1 MTGKNHLKRL
11 TGYAL
16 KYKSGLVCSILAMI
30 AVAVLEPLVP
40 ALLKPLIDENFSQS
54 SNVNPLKIPIL
65 LLTVFLFK
73 GLAEYASNVLSQWVA
88 NKIITDIRDA
98 VFIHQLN
105 ITIENYLSESPGRII
120 SRFLYDIPQISAS
133 LSAAWIIVIRD
144 SLILIALL
152 SYLFFVSWPLTLV
165 MLLTAPPIIFLINF
179 VGKKL
184 RKSNFEIQENTALM
198 TKTITQV
205 TNGIREIKLYGVE
218 KKISTLFERTSELIR
233 SKTMY
238 VVKLTAAN
246 VPTVQFLAALAV
258 TIVIYLAT
266 LLSQGDKLT
275 PGAFVSFIAAMSLMF
290 EPIRRLTGVNAILQK
305 GFAAC
310 DSIFEILDK
319 KVEIHENSLNSS
331 SQIIENR
338 DGMKI
343 EFENVSFKYPATD
356 QYSLKDVS
364 FKIANREFIGIVGST
379 GSGKST
385 LFNLF
390 AAFYLPTKGKININ
404 GVPIESLSKKSLREK
419 ISWVG
424 QPVTLFDDSVFSN
437 IAIGNTNASK
447 SDVLKALEIAHC
459 MDFVEK
465 LPDGIHTIIGP
476 NESNLSGGQRQRLA
490 IARALLRNSSIYLF
504 DEATSA
510 LDSHSAGLIRMVYD
524 EIKGHKTLVVISHDL
539 STLTNANK
547 IYVFDNGS
555 LVESGTHSEL
565 IDKKHYSKLVNK

>member
-11 TGYAL
+11 AGYAL

-30 AVAVLEPLVP
+30 AVAALEPLVP

-65 LLTVFLFK
+65 LLAVFLFK

-88 NKIITDIRDA
+88 NKVITDIRDA
-98 VFIHQLN
+98 VFTHQLN

-356 QYSLKDVS
+356 QYSLKDAS
-364 FKIANREFIGIVGST
+364 FKIADREFIGIVGST

-404 GVPIESLSKKSLREK
+404 GVSIEGLSKKSLREK

-437 IAIGNTNASK
+437 VAIGNTNASK

-476 NESNLSGGQRQRLA
+476 NGSNLSGGQRQRLA

-565 IDKKHYSKLVNK
+565 IDRTHYSKLVNK

>member
-16 KYKSGLVCSILAMI
+16 KYKPGLVCSILAMV

-65 LLTVFLFK
+65 LLAVFLFK

-88 NKIITDIRDA
+88 NKVITDIRDA

-319 KVEIHENSLNSS
+319 KVEIHENSHNSS

-364 FKIANREFIGIVGST
+364 FKITDREFIGIVGST

-404 GVPIESLSKKSLREK
+404 GVSIEGLSKKSLREK

-437 IAIGNTNASK
+437 VVIGNTNASK

-476 NESNLSGGQRQRLA
+476 NGSNLSGGQRQRLA
-490 IARALLRNSSIYLF
+490 IARALLRHSSIYLF

>member
-30 AVAVLEPLVP
+30 AVAGLEPLVP

-54 SNVNPLKIPIL
+54 SDVSPLKIPIL
-65 LLTVFLFK
+65 LLAVFLFK

-88 NKIITDIRDA
+88 NKVITDIRDA
-98 VFIHQLN
+98 VFTHQLN

-120 SRFLYDIPQISAS
+120 SRYLYDIPQISAS

-319 KVEIHENSLNSS
+319 QVEIHENSPNSS

-356 QYSLKDVS
+356 QYSLKDIS
-364 FKIANREFIGIVGST
+364 FKITDREFIGIVGST

-390 AAFYLPTKGKININ
+390 AAFYLPTKGKINVN
-404 GVPIESLSKKSLREK
+404 GVSIEDLSKKSLREK

-437 IAIGNTNASK
+437 VAIAKTNASK
-447 SDVLKALEIAHC
+447 NDVLEALKIAHC

-476 NESNLSGGQRQRLA
+476 NGSKLSGGQRQRLA

-539 STLTNANK
+539 STLINANK
-547 IYVFDNGS
+547 IYVFDNGK

-565 IDKKHYSKLVNK
+565 IDKKHDSKLVNK

>member
-1 MTGKNHLKRL
+1 
-11 TGYAL
+11 
-16 KYKSGLVCSILAMI
+16 
-30 AVAVLEPLVP
+30 
-40 ALLKPLIDENFSQS
+40 
-54 SNVNPLKIPIL
+54 
-65 LLTVFLFK
+65 
-73 GLAEYASNVLSQWVA
+73 
-88 NKIITDIRDA
+88 
-98 VFIHQLN
+98 
-105 ITIENYLSESPGRII
+105 
-120 SRFLYDIPQISAS
+120 
-133 LSAAWIIVIRD
+133 
-144 SLILIALL
+144 
-152 SYLFFVSWPLTLV
+152 
-165 MLLTAPPIIFLINF
+165 
-179 VGKKL
+179 
-184 RKSNFEIQENTALM
+184 
-198 TKTITQV
+198 
-205 TNGIREIKLYGVE
+205 
-218 KKISTLFERTSELIR
+218 
-233 SKTMY
+233 MY

-356 QYSLKDVS
+356 QYSLKDAS
-364 FKIANREFIGIVGST
+364 FKIADREFIGIVGST

-390 AAFYLPTKGKININ
+390 AAFYLPTKGKINVN
-404 GVPIESLSKKSLREK
+404 GVSIEGLSKKSLREK

-437 IAIGNTNASK
+437 VAIGNTNASK

-476 NESNLSGGQRQRLA
+476 NGSNLSGGQRQRLA

-510 LDSHSAGLIRMVYD
+510 LDSHSAGLIRMIYD
-524 EIKGHKTLVVISHDL
+524 QIKGHKTLVVISHDL

-555 LVESGTHSEL
+555 LVESGTNAEL

>member
-30 AVAVLEPLVP
+30 VVAGLEPLVP

-65 LLTVFLFK
+65 LLAVFLFK

-88 NKIITDIRDA
+88 NKVITDIRDA
-98 VFIHQLN
+98 VFTHQLN

-356 QYSLKDVS
+356 QYSIKDVS
-364 FKIANREFIGIVGST
+364 FKIADREFIGIVGST

-390 AAFYLPTKGKININ
+390 AAFYLPTKGKINVN
-404 GVPIESLSKKSLREK
+404 GVSIEGLSKKSLREK

-437 IAIGNTNASK
+437 VAIGNTNASK

-476 NESNLSGGQRQRLA
+476 NGSNLSGGQRQRLA

-565 IDKKHYSKLVNK
+565 IDRTHYSKLVNK

>member
-1 MTGKNHLKRL
+1 MTGKTHLKRL

-40 ALLKPLIDENFSQS
+40 AMLKPLIDENFSQS
-54 SNVNPLKIPIL
+54 SDVNPLRIPIL

-88 NKIITDIRDA
+88 NKVITDIRDA
-98 VFIHQLN
+98 VFTHQLN
-105 ITIENYLSESPGRII
+105 ITLENYLSESPGRII

-133 LSAAWIIVIRD
+133 LSAAWIIVVRD
-144 SLILIALL
+144 SLILVALL

-198 TKTITQV
+198 TKTISQA

-218 KKISTLFERTSELIR
+218 KKISTLFNRTSELIR

-238 VVKLTAAN
+238 IVKLTAAN

-310 DSIFEILDK
+310 DSIFKILDK
-319 KVEIHENSLNSS
+319 QVEIHEISINSS
-331 SQIIENR
+331 SEIIGNR
-338 DGMKI
+338 DGIEI

-356 QYSLKDVS
+356 QHSLKDVS
-364 FKIANREFIGIVGST
+364 FKISDREFIGIVGST

-390 AAFYLPTKGKININ
+390 AAFYLPTKGKINVN
-404 GVPIESLSKKSLREK
+404 GVSIEDLSKKSLREK

-424 QPVTLFDDSVFSN
+424 QPVTLFDDSIFSN
-437 IAIGNTNASK
+437 VAIGNTNASK

-465 LPDGIHTIIGP
+465 FPNGMNTIIGP
-476 NESNLSGGQRQRLA
+476 NGSKLSGGQRQRLA

-510 LDSHSAGLIRMVYD
+510 LDSHSAGLIRIVYD
-524 EIKGHKTLVVISHDL
+524 QIKGYKTLVVISHDL
-539 STLTNANK
+539 TTLTNANK
-547 IYVFDNGS
+547 IYVFEKGS
-555 LVESGTHSEL
+555 LVESGAHSEL
-565 IDKKHYSKLVNK
+565 IKKKHYSKLVGK

>member
-30 AVAVLEPLVP
+30 VVAGLEPLVP

-54 SNVNPLKIPIL
+54 SNVSPLKIPIL
-65 LLTVFLFK
+65 LLAVFLFK
-73 GLAEYASNVLSQWVA
+73 GLGEYASNVLSQWVA
-88 NKIITDIRDA
+88 NKVITDIRDA

-310 DSIFEILDK
+310 DSIFEIMDK
-319 KVEIHENSLNSS
+319 KVEIHENSLNFS

-356 QYSLKDVS
+356 QYSIKDVS
-364 FKIANREFIGIVGST
+364 FKIADREFIGIVGST

-404 GVPIESLSKKSLREK
+404 GVSIEGLSKKSLREK

-437 IAIGNTNASK
+437 VAIGNTNASK

-465 LPDGIHTIIGP
+465 LPDGIDTVIGP
-476 NESNLSGGQRQRLA
+476 NGSNLSGGQRQRLA

-510 LDSHSAGLIRMVYD
+510 LDSHSAGLIRTVYD

-565 IDKKHYSKLVNK
+565 IDRTHYSKLVNK

>member
-30 AVAVLEPLVP
+30 AVAALEPLVP

-65 LLTVFLFK
+65 LLAVFLFK
-73 GLAEYASNVLSQWVA
+73 GLAEYGSNVLSQWVA
-88 NKIITDIRDA
+88 NKVITDIRDA
-98 VFIHQLN
+98 VFTHQLN

-218 KKISTLFERTSELIR
+218 KKISTLFNRTSELIR

-364 FKIANREFIGIVGST
+364 FKITDREFIGIVGST

-390 AAFYLPTKGKININ
+390 AAFYLPTKGKINVN
-404 GVPIESLSKKSLREK
+404 GVSIEGLSKKSLREK

-437 IAIGNTNASK
+437 VAIGNINASK

-476 NESNLSGGQRQRLA
+476 NGSNLSGGQRQRLA
-490 IARALLRNSSIYLF
+490 IARALLRHSSIYLF

-555 LVESGTHSEL
+555 LVESGTHTEL

>member
-30 AVAVLEPLVP
+30 AVAGMEPLVP

-54 SNVNPLKIPIL
+54 SDVSPLKIPIL
-65 LLTVFLFK
+65 LLAVFLFK

-88 NKIITDIRDA
+88 NKVITDIRDA
-98 VFIHQLN
+98 VFTHQLN

-133 LSAAWIIVIRD
+133 LSAAWIIIIRD

-319 KVEIHENSLNSS
+319 QVEIHENSPYSS

-338 DGMKI
+338 DGINI
-343 EFENVSFKYPATD
+343 EFENVSFKYPATK
-356 QYSLKDVS
+356 QYSLKDIS
-364 FKIANREFIGIVGST
+364 FKITNREFIGIVGST

-385 LFNLF
+385 LFNLL
-390 AAFYLPTKGKININ
+390 AAFYLPTKGKINVN
-404 GVPIESLSKKSLREK
+404 GVSIEGLSKKSLREK

-437 IAIGNTNASK
+437 VAIGKTNASK
-447 SDVLKALEIAHC
+447 NDVLEALEIAHC

-476 NESNLSGGQRQRLA
+476 NGSNLSGGQRQRLA

-524 EIKGHKTLVVISHDL
+524 KIKGHKTLVVISHDL

>member
-16 KYKSGLVCSILAMI
+16 RYKSGLVCSILAMI

-65 LLTVFLFK
+65 LLAVFLFK

-88 NKIITDIRDA
+88 NKVITDIRDA
-98 VFIHQLN
+98 VFTHQLN

-165 MLLTAPPIIFLINF
+165 MLLTAPPIIFLINT

-198 TKTITQV
+198 TKTITQA

-218 KKISTLFERTSELIR
+218 KKISTLFNRTSELIR

-331 SQIIENR
+331 SQTIEN
-338 DGMKI
+338 DDDMKI

-364 FKIANREFIGIVGST
+364 FKITDCEFIGIVGST

-390 AAFYLPTKGKININ
+390 AAFYLPTKGKINVN
-404 GVPIESLSKKSLREK
+404 GVSIEGLSKKSLRDK

-437 IAIGNTNASK
+437 VAIGNTNASK
-447 SDVLKALEIAHC
+447 NDVLKALEIAHC
-459 MDFVEK
+459 MDFVKK
-465 LPDGIHTIIGP
+465 LPNGIDTIIGP
-476 NESNLSGGQRQRLA
+476 NGSNLSGGQRQRLA
-490 IARALLRNSSIYLF
+490 IARALLKNSSIYLF

-510 LDSHSAGLIRMVYD
+510 LDSHSAGLIRIVYD
-524 EIKGHKTLVVISHDL
+524 QIKGHKTLVVISHDL
-539 STLTNANK
+539 TTLTNASK
-547 IYVFDNGS
+547 IYVFEKGS

-565 IDKKHYSKLVNK
+565 NNKKYYSKLLNK

>member
-65 LLTVFLFK
+65 LLAVFLFK

-88 NKIITDIRDA
+88 NKVITDIRDA

-364 FKIANREFIGIVGST
+364 FKITDREFIGIVGST

-404 GVPIESLSKKSLREK
+404 GVSIEGLSKKSLREK

-437 IAIGNTNASK
+437 VAIGNTNASK

-465 LPDGIHTIIGP
+465 LPDGIDTVIGP
-476 NESNLSGGQRQRLA
+476 NGSNLSGGQRQRLA

-555 LVESGTHSEL
+555 LVESGTHTEL

>member
-16 KYKSGLVCSILAMI
+16 KYKSGLVCSMLAMI

-65 LLTVFLFK
+65 LLAVFLFK

-88 NKIITDIRDA
+88 NKVITDIRDA
-98 VFIHQLN
+98 VFIHQLY

-144 SLILIALL
+144 SLMLIALL

-198 TKTITQV
+198 TKTISQA

-218 KKISTLFERTSELIR
+218 KKISTLFNRTSELIR

-343 EFENVSFKYPATD
+343 EFENVSFKYPATN
-356 QYSLKDVS
+356 QYSLKDAS
-364 FKIANREFIGIVGST
+364 FKIADREFIGIVGST

-404 GVPIESLSKKSLREK
+404 GVSIEGLSKKSLREK

-437 IAIGNTNASK
+437 VAIGNTNASK
-447 SDVLKALEIAHC
+447 GDVLKALEIAHC

-465 LPDGIHTIIGP
+465 LPDGINTTIGP
-476 NESNLSGGQRQRLA
+476 NGSNLSGGQRQRLA

-510 LDSHSAGLIRMVYD
+510 LDSHSAGLIRMIYD
-524 EIKGHKTLVVISHDL
+524 QIKGHKTLVVISHDL

-555 LVESGTHSEL
+555 LVESGTHTEL

>member
-1 MTGKNHLKRL
+1 M
-11 TGYAL
+11 
-16 KYKSGLVCSILAMI
+16 
-30 AVAVLEPLVP
+30 
-40 ALLKPLIDENFSQS
+40 
-54 SNVNPLKIPIL
+54 
-65 LLTVFLFK
+65 
-73 GLAEYASNVLSQWVA
+73 
-88 NKIITDIRDA
+88 
-98 VFIHQLN
+98 
-105 ITIENYLSESPGRII
+105 
-120 SRFLYDIPQISAS
+120 
-133 LSAAWIIVIRD
+133 
-144 SLILIALL
+144 
-152 SYLFFVSWPLTLV
+152 
-165 MLLTAPPIIFLINF
+165 
-179 VGKKL
+179 
-184 RKSNFEIQENTALM
+184 
-198 TKTITQV
+198 
-205 TNGIREIKLYGVE
+205 
-218 KKISTLFERTSELIR
+218 
-233 SKTMY
+233 
-238 VVKLTAAN
+238 
-246 VPTVQFLAALAV
+246 
-258 TIVIYLAT
+258 
-266 LLSQGDKLT
+266 T

-319 KVEIHENSLNSS
+319 KVEIHEYSLNSP

-338 DGMKI
+338 DGMMI
-343 EFENVSFKYPATD
+343 EFENVSFRYPATD

-364 FKIANREFIGIVGST
+364 FKITDREFIGIVGST

-390 AAFYLPTKGKININ
+390 AAFYLPTKGKINVN
-404 GVPIESLSKKSLREK
+404 GVSIEGLSKKSLREK

-437 IAIGNTNASK
+437 VAIGNTNASK
-447 SDVLKALEIAHC
+447 SDALKALEIAHC

-465 LPDGIHTIIGP
+465 LPDGIDTVIGP
-476 NESNLSGGQRQRLA
+476 NGSNLSGGQRQRLA

>member
-65 LLTVFLFK
+65 LLAVFLFK

-88 NKIITDIRDA
+88 NKVITDIRDA

-356 QYSLKDVS
+356 QYSLKDAS
-364 FKIANREFIGIVGST
+364 FKIADREFIGIVGST

-404 GVPIESLSKKSLREK
+404 GVSIEGLSKKSLREK

-437 IAIGNTNASK
+437 VVIGNINASK

-476 NESNLSGGQRQRLA
+476 NGSNLSGGQRQRLA

-555 LVESGTHSEL
+555 LVESGTHTEL

>member
-11 TGYAL
+11 TGYAI

-30 AVAVLEPLVP
+30 VVAGLEPLVP

-54 SNVNPLKIPIL
+54 SNVSPLKIPIL
-65 LLTVFLFK
+65 LLAVFLFK
-73 GLAEYASNVLSQWVA
+73 GLGEYASNVLSQWVA
-88 NKIITDIRDA
+88 NKVITDIRDA

-218 KKISTLFERTSELIR
+218 RIISTLFNRTSELIR

-364 FKIANREFIGIVGST
+364 FKITDREFIGIVGST

-437 IAIGNTNASK
+437 VAIGNTNASK
-447 SDVLKALEIAHC
+447 SDVLKVLEIAHC

-465 LPDGIHTIIGP
+465 LPDGIDTVIGP
-476 NESNLSGGQRQRLA
+476 NGSNLSGGQRQRLA

-565 IDKKHYSKLVNK
+565 MDKKHYSKLVNK

>member
-11 TGYAL
+11 TDYAL

-30 AVAVLEPLVP
+30 AVAALEPLVP

-88 NKIITDIRDA
+88 NKVITDIRDA

-343 EFENVSFKYPATD
+343 EFENVSFKYPATG

-364 FKIANREFIGIVGST
+364 FKIEDREFIGIVGST

-390 AAFYLPTKGKININ
+390 AAFYLPTKGKINVN
-404 GVPIESLSKKSLREK
+404 GVSIEGLSKKSLREK

-476 NESNLSGGQRQRLA
+476 NGSNLSGGQRQRLA
-490 IARALLRNSSIYLF
+490 IARALLRHSSIYLF

-555 LVESGTHSEL
+555 LVESGTHTEL

>member
-1 MTGKNHLKRL
+1 MTGKTHLKRL
-11 TGYAL
+11 IHYAL
-16 KYKSGLVCSILAMI
+16 KYKPGLVCSILAMI
-30 AVAVLEPLVP
+30 AVAALEPLVP

-88 NKIITDIRDA
+88 NKVITDIRDA
-98 VFIHQLN
+98 VFSHQLN
-105 ITIENYLSESPGRII
+105 VSLQNYLSESPGRII

-133 LSAAWIIVIRD
+133 LSSAWIIVVRD

-198 TKTITQV
+198 TKTITQA
-205 TNGIREIKLYGVE
+205 TNGIREIKLYGIE
-218 KKISTLFERTSELIR
+218 KKISTLFDRTSELIR

-319 KVEIHENSLNSS
+319 QVEIHENRLNTSS
-331 SQIIENR
+331 EIIENL
-338 DGMKI
+338 DGIEI

-364 FKIANREFIGIVGST
+364 FKILDREFIGIVGST

-390 AAFYLPTKGKININ
+390 AAFYLPTKGKINVN
-404 GVPIESLSKKSLREK
+404 GVSIESLSKKSLREK

-437 IAIGNTNASK
+437 VAIGNTNASK

-465 LPDGIHTIIGP
+465 LPDGINTIIGP
-476 NESNLSGGQRQRLA
+476 NGSNLSGGQRQRLA

-510 LDSHSAGLIRMVYD
+510 LDSHSAGFIRMIYD
-524 EIKGHKTLVVISHDL
+524 QIKGHKTLVVISHDL
-539 STLTNANK
+539 TTVTNANK
-547 IYVFDNGS
+547 IYVFEKGS
-555 LVESGTHSEL
+555 LVESGAHSEL

>member
-65 LLTVFLFK
+65 LLAVFLFK

-88 NKIITDIRDA
+88 NKVITDIRDA
-98 VFIHQLN
+98 VFTHQLN

-198 TKTITQV
+198 TKTITQA

-218 KKISTLFERTSELIR
+218 KKISTLFNRTSELIR

-356 QYSLKDVS
+356 QYSLKDAS
-364 FKIANREFIGIVGST
+364 FKIADREFIGIVGST

-404 GVPIESLSKKSLREK
+404 GVSIEGLSKKSLREK

-437 IAIGNTNASK
+437 VVIGNTNASK

-465 LPDGIHTIIGP
+465 LPEGIHTIIGP
-476 NESNLSGGQRQRLA
+476 NGSNLSGGQRQRLA
-490 IARALLRNSSIYLF
+490 IARALLRHSSIYLF

-510 LDSHSAGLIRMVYD
+510 LDSHSAGLIRTVYD
-524 EIKGHKTLVVISHDL
+524 EIKGYKTLVVISHDL

-555 LVESGTHSEL
+555 LVESGTHTEL
-565 IDKKHYSKLVNK
+565 IDKKYYSKLVNK

>member
-65 LLTVFLFK
+65 LLAVFLFK

-88 NKIITDIRDA
+88 NKVITDIRDA

-319 KVEIHENSLNSS
+319 QVEIHGNNLNSS
-331 SQIIENR
+331 SQIIESRN
-338 DGMKI
+338 GMKI

-364 FKIANREFIGIVGST
+364 FKITDREFIGIVGST

-404 GVPIESLSKKSLREK
+404 GVSIEGLSKKSLREK

-437 IAIGNTNASK
+437 VVIGNTNASK

-465 LPDGIHTIIGP
+465 LPNGINTTIGP
-476 NESNLSGGQRQRLA
+476 NGSNLSGGQRQRLA

-510 LDSHSAGLIRMVYD
+510 LDSHSAGLIRMIYD
-524 EIKGHKTLVVISHDL
+524 QIKGHKTLVVISHDL
-539 STLTNANK
+539 TTLTNANK
-547 IYVFDNGS
+547 IYVFEKGY
-555 LVESGTHSEL
+555 LVESGGHSEL

>member
-16 KYKSGLVCSILAMI
+16 KYKSGLVCSIVAMI

-65 LLTVFLFK
+65 LLAVFLFK

-88 NKIITDIRDA
+88 NKVITDIRDA
-98 VFIHQLN
+98 VFTHQLN

-364 FKIANREFIGIVGST
+364 FKIADREFIGIVGST

-390 AAFYLPTKGKININ
+390 AAFYLPTKGKINVN
-404 GVPIESLSKKSLREK
+404 GVSIEGLSKKSLREK

-437 IAIGNTNASK
+437 VAIGNTNASK

-465 LPDGIHTIIGP
+465 LPEGIHTIIGP
-476 NESNLSGGQRQRLA
+476 NGSNLSGGQRQRLA
-490 IARALLRNSSIYLF
+490 IARALLRHSSIYLF

-510 LDSHSAGLIRMVYD
+510 LDSHSAGLIRTVYD
-524 EIKGHKTLVVISHDL
+524 EIKGYKTLVVISHDL

>member
-65 LLTVFLFK
+65 LLAVFLFK

-88 NKIITDIRDA
+88 NKVITDIRDA

-319 KVEIHENSLNSS
+319 KVEIHENSLNSP

-338 DGMKI
+338 DGMNI

-356 QYSLKDVS
+356 QYSLKDIS
-364 FKIANREFIGIVGST
+364 FKITDREFIGIVGST

-390 AAFYLPTKGKININ
+390 AAFYLPTKGKINVN
-404 GVPIESLSKKSLREK
+404 GVSIEGLSKKSLREK

-437 IAIGNTNASK
+437 VAIGNTNASK
-447 SDVLKALEIAHC
+447 DDVLKVLEIAHC

-465 LPDGIHTIIGP
+465 LPDGINTNIGP
-476 NESNLSGGQRQRLA
+476 NGSNLSGGQRQRLA

-539 STLTNANK
+539 TTLTNANK
-547 IYVFDNGS
+547 IYVFEKGS
-555 LVESGTHSEL
+555 LVESGAHSEL
-565 IDKKHYSKLVNK
+565 SDKMHYSKLINN

>member
-65 LLTVFLFK
+65 LLAVFLFK

-88 NKIITDIRDA
+88 NKVITDIRDA

-133 LSAAWIIVIRD
+133 LSAAWIILIRD

-319 KVEIHENSLNSS
+319 QVEIHENSPDSS
-331 SQIIENR
+331 SQIIENH

-364 FKIANREFIGIVGST
+364 FKITDTEFIGIVGST

-404 GVPIESLSKKSLREK
+404 GVSIEDLSKKSLREK

-437 IAIGNTNASK
+437 VAIGNTNASR

-465 LPDGIHTIIGP
+465 LPDGINTIIGP
-476 NESNLSGGQRQRLA
+476 NGSNLSGGQRQRLA

-524 EIKGHKTLVVISHDL
+524 QIKGHKTLVVISHDL
-539 STLTNANK
+539 TTLTNANK
-547 IYVFDNGS
+547 IYVFEKGS
-555 LVESGTHSEL
+555 LVESGAHSDL

>member
-1 MTGKNHLKRL
+1 MTGNAHLKRL
-11 TGYAL
+11 ARFAL

-65 LLTVFLFK
+65 LLAVFLFK

-88 NKIITDIRDA
+88 NKVITDIRDA

-184 RKSNFEIQENTALM
+184 RKSNFEIQENIALM

-218 KKISTLFERTSELIR
+218 KKISTLFNRTSELIR

-310 DSIFEILDK
+310 DSIFKILDK
-319 KVEIHENSLNSS
+319 QVEIHEISINSS
-331 SQIIENR
+331 SEIIGNR
-338 DGMKI
+338 DGIEI

-364 FKIANREFIGIVGST
+364 FKISDREFIGIVGST

-404 GVPIESLSKKSLREK
+404 GVSIEGLSKKSLREK

-437 IAIGNTNASK
+437 VAIGNTNASK

-476 NESNLSGGQRQRLA
+476 NGSNLSGGQRQRLA

-510 LDSHSAGLIRMVYD
+510 LDSHSAGLIRMIYD
-524 EIKGHKTLVVISHDL
+524 QIKGHKTLVVISHDL
-539 STLTNANK
+539 TTLTNANK
-547 IYVFDNGS
+547 IYVFEKGS
-555 LVESGTHSEL
+555 LVESGAHSEL